1 MATAEKLP
9 IKPIGANILVKPEAP
24 EEVTKSGLVIASS
37 SSSNDRPQRGE
48 IIAVGTGKLDE
59 KGNKLPF
66 NVEVGQKIV
75 FKKYSPD
82 EIELDGAKYLI
93 MQEEDVLAVLI

>member
-1 MATAEKLP
+1 MASTNLP
-9 IKPIGANILVKPEAP
+9 IKPIGASILVKPEAP

-37 SSSNDRPQRGE
+37 ASAGERPQRGE
-48 IIAVGTGKLDE
+48 VIALGTGKLDE
-59 KGNKLPF
+59 KGNKMPF

-82 EIELDGAKYLI
+82 EIELDGEKYLI
-93 MQEEDVLAVLI
+93 MQEEDILAVLI